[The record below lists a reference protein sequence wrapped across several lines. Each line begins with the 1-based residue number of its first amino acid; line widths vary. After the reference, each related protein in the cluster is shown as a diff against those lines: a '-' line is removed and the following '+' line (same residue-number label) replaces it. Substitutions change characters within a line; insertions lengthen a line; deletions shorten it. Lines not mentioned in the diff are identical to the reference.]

1 MFLLKTKLQKDLGG
15 NTVKNLL
22 FLAARPMALAAH
34 NFTSGNVGKIASVGV
49 TGASS
54 SFGAFAIKKKKKQ
67 GNKQNTNLCKYS
79 KSYLKVFP

>member
-1 MFLLKTKLQKDLGG
+1 
-15 NTVKNLL
+15 
-22 FLAARPMALAAH
+22 MALAAH

-54 SFGAFAIKKKKKQ
+54 SFGAFAIKKKKQ
-67 GNKQNTNLCKYS
+67 GNKQNTNLGKYS